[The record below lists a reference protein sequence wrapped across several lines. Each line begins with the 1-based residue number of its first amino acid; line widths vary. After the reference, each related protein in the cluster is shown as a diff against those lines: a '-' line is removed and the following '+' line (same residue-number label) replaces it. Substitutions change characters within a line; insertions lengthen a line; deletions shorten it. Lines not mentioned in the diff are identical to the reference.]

1 MGVLNL
7 SAVPVD
13 LDERC
18 MRLAL
23 RQARKGLGKTSPN
36 PAVGAVLVRDGTIL
50 STGWHRRAGGP
61 HAEIEALSALPVP
74 GSAAGATLYVTL
86 EPCSTVG
93 RTLPCTDAI
102 IAAKV
107 ARVVIGAI
115 DPNPKHQGRGLDEIR
130 RAGIVVSTGVLEEE
144 AGLLNVGFNKWITT
158 GMPWIIAKIAQSLD
172 GRITRPPGEPQWLS
186 NHRSLR
192 LVHYLRATAD
202 AILVGAETVRR
213 DNPRLTVRLDNQRLQ
228 PWRII
233 VTRSGNLP
241 ANSTLLTDE
250 YRDRTLVYQEAGW
263 LDMFK
268 DLGARGVTRLLV
280 EGGGDILGQ
289 LRDLQLIDE
298 LWCFITPL
306 LTGGDK
312 SSFAGA
318 GVESMTNASRLHRVR
333 YRTLGDDVLAT
344 GHVLRSD
351 PSRPSVSSPKP
362 LGT

>member
-1 MGVLNL
+1 
-7 SAVPVD
+7 
-13 LDERC
+13 
-18 MRLAL
+18 
-23 RQARKGLGKTSPN
+23 
-36 PAVGAVLVRDGTIL
+36 
-50 STGWHRRAGGP
+50 
-61 HAEIEALSALPVP
+61 
-74 GSAAGATLYVTL
+74 
-86 EPCSTVG
+86 
-93 RTLPCTDAI
+93 
-102 IAAKV
+102 
-107 ARVVIGAI
+107 VVGAI

-130 RAGIVVSTGVLEEE
+130 RAGIAVSTGVLEEE

-158 GMPWIIAKIAQSLD
+158 GIPWIIAKIAQSLD
-172 GRITRPPGEPQWLS
+172 GRITRPAGEPQWLS
-186 NHRSLR
+186 NDRSLR
-192 LVHYLRATAD
+192 LVHYLRATVD

-213 DNPRLTVRLDNQRLQ
+213 DNPRLTVRLNNQRLQ
-228 PWRII
+228 PWRVI

-241 ANSTLLTDE
+241 ANTTLLMDE

-318 GVESMTNASRLHRVR
+318 GVESMMNASKLHRVR
-333 YRTLGDDVLAT
+333 YKTLGDDVLAT

-351 PSRPSVSSPKP
+351 PSRQLHPPGPSPSAPVSD
-362 LGT
+362 